1 MDKLH
6 QKKIKMYRKRNN
18 KYTSFGI
25 VNSKKIKIFFF
36 N

>member
-6 QKKIKMYRKRNN
+6 QKKNLAGKSKYIEKGNK

-25 VNSKKIKIFFF
+25 VNSKK
-36 N
+36 